1 MVDPF
6 ADRQPGLDA
15 PAIDAFAITPSDTVD
30 FDVAARSLWIGGT
43 GDVVVV
49 TKAGNAVTFA
59 AVPAGTELRVGAIR
73 VNDTGTTAT
82 DIVGLV

>member
-1 MVDPF
+1 MADPF

-15 PAIDAFAITPSDTVD
+15 PAIDAFAVTPSDTVD
-30 FDVAARSLWIGGT
+30 FTTVARRLYVGGT

-49 TKAGNAVTFA
+49 TKAGNAVTFK
-59 AVPAGTELRVGAIR
+59 AVPAGVTLDIETTR
-73 VNDTGTTAT
+73 VNDTDTTAT